1 MKEVVAL
8 ALMAALAAPAA
19 AQIAPAA
26 AAAPTTKAGFSVDG
40 TPIETLAG
48 DPRSKAV
55 IDKLMPQLFGHPAY
69 DQFKT
74 MTLAQLAP
82 MSQGSITDELLKQVQ
97 DELAKIR

>member
-1 MKEVVAL
+1 MKEIVAL
-8 ALMAALAAPAA
+8 ALMTALAAPVA
-19 AQIAPAA
+19 AQTVPAA
-26 AAAPTTKAGFSVDG
+26 ASATKAGFSVDG

-55 IDKLMPQLFGHPAY
+55 IDKLMPQLLGHPAY
-69 DQFKT
+69 EQFKT

-82 MSQGSITDELLKQVQ
+82 MSQGGITDELLKQVQ